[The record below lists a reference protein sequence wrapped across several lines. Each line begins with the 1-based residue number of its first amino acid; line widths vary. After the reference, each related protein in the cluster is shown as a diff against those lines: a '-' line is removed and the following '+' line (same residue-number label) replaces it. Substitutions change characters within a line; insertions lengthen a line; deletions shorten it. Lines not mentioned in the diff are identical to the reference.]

1 MVLRKLMGIFAVTLI
16 VCGASFATAGIPDL
30 EESTASAATA
40 GTLSLFCLPNGA
52 GSVFAD
58 AYVKGGSGG
67 SPVSADAT
75 ITLTL
80 RDGGTFAIANFPRED
95 LWLQWVD
102 QSNMV
107 VCTGGTIADANTDA
121 AGTTQWGAGLRLGG
135 YAESLVQVRV
145 NGDALTSS
153 AGIALHVNSADV
165 NFSGAVDLADVGSF
179 ATDYANP
186 AVPYR
191 SDFAS
196 DGVMNVADVGKM
208 ALGVGA
214 ACP

>member
-1 MVLRKLMGIFAVTLI
+1 MGIFAVTLI

-30 EESTASAATA
+30 EESTASAATG
-40 GTLSLFCLPNGA
+40 GTLSLFCLPNGG

-67 SPVSADAT
+67 ATVGADAT

-80 RDGGTFAIANFPRED
+80 RDGGTFVIADFPAED
-95 LWLQWVD
+95 LWLQWTD
-102 QSNMV
+102 QSTMI
-107 VCTGGTIADANTDA
+107 VCSGGTIADFNTDA
-121 AGTTQWGAGLRLGG
+121 AGQTTWAAGLRLGG
-135 YAESLVQVRV
+135 YAEVLAQVRV

-153 AGIALHVNSADV
+153 AGIPLHVNSADV
-165 NFSGAVDLADVGSF
+165 NFSGAVDLADVGTF

-186 AVPYR
+186 TVQYR
-191 SDFAS
+191 SDFAN

-214 ACP
+214 SCP

>member
-1 MVLRKLMGIFAVTLI
+1 MGIFAVTLI

-30 EESTASAATA
+30 EESTASAATG
-40 GTLSLFCLPNGA
+40 GTLSLFCLPNGG

-67 SPVSADAT
+67 ATVNANAT

-80 RDGGTFAIANFPRED
+80 RDGGSFIIGDFSRED
-95 LWLQWVD
+95 IWLQWTVETT
-102 QSNMV
+102 MI
-107 VCTGGTIADANTDA
+107 VCVGGTIADADTDPITGQTEWA
-121 AGTTQWGAGLRLGG
+121 NGLRLGG
-135 YAESLVQVRV
+135 YAEALVQVRI

-165 NFSGAVDLADVGSF
+165 NYDGVVNLADVGNFSS
-179 ATDYANP
+179 DYSNP
-186 AVPYR
+186 VVQYR
-191 SDFAS
+191 SDFAN

-214 ACP
+214 SCP